1 MYSSGGLE
9 NVSSTEG
16 DLLVNFFILRRQ
28 ELGHSLPVQWSFA
41 ILHSSGS
48 FILFVMRT
56 QHNSNTVTFTRFGT
70 RLRGFAALAIVGA
83 MALGACGGDAENEAI
98 EEVTEDTVAEVV
110 EDACLNTALVDAA
123 NAEGQVNLIALPDS
137 WANYKGILEAYRVK
151 YPNIANPVANP
162 DASSADELVAVETL
176 AGQPTQPDALDVS
189 PAIAQEVDTK
199 GYWEPYEP
207 CNWDEIPAVLKDPDG
222 KWVAAY
228 YGIMAIGTNTTVVDV
243 APTSFADLTKPEYKG
258 LVSLNGDPRQSGAA
272 FNAVVAAALANGGSF
287 DDIMPGITYFA
298 DLKASGNLAGTDVT
312 PAGVIAGETPIWLD
326 WTYNYPGLAPTL
338 AENGITLAIR
348 VPTDGVHGGYY
359 AQGVVK
365 GAPNNNS
372 AKLWI
377 NHLIS
382 DEGALG
388 YLEGGAIPAR
398 FEALVASGK
407 ISEEAKANLPA
418 PELIAQIKFP
428 TQDQITKMK
437 EALAASW
444 GPLVAD
450 K

>member
-1 MYSSGGLE
+1 MVCVVAKMNTLISRNLFRMLGL
-9 NVSSTEG
+9 
-16 DLLVNFFILRRQ
+16 
-28 ELGHSLPVQWSFA
+28 
-41 ILHSSGS
+41 
-48 FILFVMRT
+48 
-56 QHNSNTVTFTRFGT
+56 
-70 RLRGFAALAIVGA
+70 
-83 MALGACGGDAENEAI
+83 
-98 EEVTEDTVAEVV
+98 
-110 EDACLNTALVDAA
+110 ALVGVAA
-123 NAEGQVNLIALPDS
+123 VSACSSDTTGGSTATDTQGAVVADDTCRPQEMIDGANEEGKVNLIALPDT
-137 WANYKGILEAYRVK
+137 WANYKGILSAFREK
-151 YPNIANPVANP
+151 YPNVANPVANP

-176 AGQPTQPDALDVS
+176 KGQPSMPDALDVS

-199 GYWEPYEP
+199 GYWEPYKP
-207 CNWDEIPAVLKDPDG
+207 CNWEEIPDVLKDADG

-228 YGIMAIGTNTTVVDV
+228 YGIMAIGTNTTVVSN
-243 APTSFADLTKPEYKG
+243 APTSFADLVKPEYKG

-272 FNAVVAAALANGGSF
+272 FNAVVAASLSNGGSF
-287 DDIMPGITYFA
+287 DDILPGIKFFA

-312 PAGVIAGETPIWLD
+312 EASVIAGETPVWLD
-326 WTYNYPGLAPTL
+326 WTYNYPGLAPKL
-338 AENGITLAIR
+338 EENGITWAIR

-365 GAPNNNS
+365 GGPNNN
-372 AKLWI
+372 AGKLWI
-377 NHLIS
+377 DHIIS

-407 ISEEAKANLPA
+407 VSEEAKKNLPS

-437 EALAASW
+437 DALAASW
-444 GPLVAD
+444 GPMVAD